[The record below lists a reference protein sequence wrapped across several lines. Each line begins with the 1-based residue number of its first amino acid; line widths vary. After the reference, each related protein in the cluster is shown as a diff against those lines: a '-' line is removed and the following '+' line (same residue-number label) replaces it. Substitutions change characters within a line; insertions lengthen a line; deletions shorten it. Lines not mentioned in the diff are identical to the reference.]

1 FSRHEHA
8 WGEWSGTLFAEAC
21 EAVLPGLAA
30 WLPVPLENATIHG
43 TASLR
48 AWADWQQGRWSSG
61 QLDAHGEALAW
72 VDGAGQALRI
82 KALRTRLNYAHADQH
97 HYLTFQQLRLEP
109 EQGATFAPEQAA
121 LDWTADASGAPLAL
135 TVTLRAFLLESV
147 QQLFEV

>member
-1 FSRHEHA
+1 
-8 WGEWSGTLFAEAC
+8 
-21 EAVLPGLAA
+21 
-30 WLPVPLENATIHG
+30 
-43 TASLR
+43 
-48 AWADWQQGRWSSG
+48 DWQQGRWSSG

-82 KALRTRLNYAHADQH
+82 KTLRTRLNYAHADQH

-135 TVTLRAFLLESV
+135 TVTLRDFLLESV
-147 QQLFEV
+147 QPLFEVMPLAPDGKQILRDMAPRGRVRQLTASAHRHGEGWQPNALYLGFEQL